1 MTAIRVRNRDDL
13 LTVMRKAREERGFT
27 HLEMDE
33 RVGLGSGHYGK
44 IERMGTGWGKEAFR
58 YSPSVANCLDLLGL
72 ELVIVP
78 KGEVPAE
85 IIPRDVRLP
94 PTATVVQL
102 FPQPMSDRPR
112 TPGQIE
118 TFRAKARA
126 KMAER
131 LEKARKKTR
140 GARATRV
147 QAGGATC

>member
-13 LTVMRKAREERGFT
+13 LTVMRKARETLGFT

-72 ELVIVP
+72 ELVIAP

-94 PTATVVQL
+94 PSATVVQL
-102 FPQPMSDRPR
+102 FPQPMSDRPKP
-112 TPGQIE
+112 PGQVE
-118 TFRAKARA
+118 TFRARARA
-126 KMAER
+126 KLQAQVEKGQKKAAQRRAGR
-131 LEKARKKTR
+131 LK
-140 GARATRV
+140 
-147 QAGGATC
+147 AGGATC